1 MYTLYIHYAILTLFI
16 AHYRNICNNMRVVV
30 TSASCDAKFQRNFKS
45 YVSLCNRLNTVYCL
59 EWSRMEL
66 VDVAIHHLKGHLLS
80 NIHVHIHTHTRT
92 HAHTHNTHTQTHTHS
107 QTSTHILWPY
117 FTTIFNSYITEHS
130 HC

>member
-1 MYTLYIHYAILTLFI
+1 MVVNVRNVLYIYTIIHAYKHYDILTLFI

-66 VDVAIHHLKGHLLS
+66 VDVAIHHLKGHLL
-80 NIHVHIHTHTRT
+80 
-92 HAHTHNTHTQTHTHS
+92 
-107 QTSTHILWPY
+107 LKL
-117 FTTIFNSYITEHS
+117 
-130 HC
+130 